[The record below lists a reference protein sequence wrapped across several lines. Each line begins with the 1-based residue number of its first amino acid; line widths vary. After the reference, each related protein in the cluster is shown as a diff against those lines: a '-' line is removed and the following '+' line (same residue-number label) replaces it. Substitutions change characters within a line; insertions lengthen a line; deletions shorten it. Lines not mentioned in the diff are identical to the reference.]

1 MAMHSSAA
9 HPQVAPRAAPGER
22 RVYAAAFV
30 GFAFGAIPTAYF
42 CATMRGAMLMPGGWT
57 MSMVWMP
64 MGSWTASVLMFSTM
78 WVAMMV
84 AMMLPST
91 LPVLLLFR
99 RVALFRQE
107 RHVGG
112 LCIVLAAAYFL
123 AWEVFG
129 LAAYAVGLGIT
140 QLAMHSPPISRAVPL
155 AAGVALIAA
164 GVFQL
169 TPLKQAC
176 LQHCRDPLLLLSNHT
191 GRGWRAALQLGL
203 RHGTFCVACCWGLM
217 LIQLV
222 LGVMNLTVMIAVA
235 VVIALE
241 KMLPRGERLARATGL
256 AAITAGVI
264 IAAFSRAL

>member
-1 MAMHSSAA
+1 MHSSAA
-9 HPQVAPRAAPGER
+9 HPRVAPRAAPGER
-22 RVYAAAFV
+22 RVYAAAFA

-64 MGSWTASVLMFSTM
+64 MGSWTASVLMFSAM

-91 LPVLLLFR
+91 LPILLLFR
-99 RVALFRQE
+99 RVALFRHE
-107 RHVGG
+107 RHAGG
-112 LCIVLAAAYFL
+112 LCTVLAAGYFL
-123 AWEVFG
+123 TWAGFG
-129 LAAYAVGLGIT
+129 LAAYGVGIGVT
-140 QLAMHSPPISRAVPL
+140 QLAMYSAQISRAVPF

-176 LQHCRDPLLLLSNHT
+176 LRHCRDPLLLLSNHA
-191 GRGWRAALQLGL
+191 GPGWRAALQLGL
-203 RHGTFCVACCWGLM
+203 CHGAFCVACCWALM

-222 LGVMNLTVMIAVA
+222 LGVMNVA
-235 VVIALE
+235 VMAALALVIAME
-241 KMLPRGERLARATGL
+241 KLLPRGAALARVVGAMSL
-256 AAITAGVI
+256 AAGTVQI
-264 IAAFSRAL
+264 IHLLLFR